1 MHMRFLQRIQ
11 TLYYFESNLLFEIK
25 FEFAFKCKNMNNI
38 NRTASLLFF
47 LKEIK
52 ERIQQMQLRKLDIS
66 YHYQKI
72 KQSYRIYLVGFSY
85 CSKALKSLRENVLS
99 GVPDLN

>member
-1 MHMRFLQRIQ
+1 MLKYEQHQEDSLSSYFPKRI
-11 TLYYFESNLLFEIK
+11 K
-25 FEFAFKCKNMNNI
+25 K
-38 NRTASLLFF
+38 
-47 LKEIK
+47 
-52 ERIQQMQLRKLDIS
+52 RIEQMQLRKLDIS

-72 KQSYRIYLVGFSY
+72 KQSYRILVGFSY